1 MKANETDREIQAA
14 SLRSQI
20 ESLAAQSRAHDALA
34 LQAVLGYTAKGLHK
48 DCDGFSGIRDWIM
61 ECFDFNAATAGQ
73 MASIARL
80 APKFKH
86 LATAALSG
94 AARLD
99 AIAYAMRRLER
110 EGLAVYARVPYPA
123 PIESPYDPSL
133 FCATPEELIREYCIH
148 STRSELAEHL
158 DRICA
163 ELFDQQ
169 SLLDEMSQQSLA
181 WLEINQ
187 RADGMWD
194 IEGLLTDDTGKLL
207 SNALRTAV
215 PPPRQDEADTDGVL
229 PRVSGRNAEALHQMV
244 AAYGTDPAAPKRHGH
259 TATLN
264 LTCDLDT
271 LRGEETGRLPMLD
284 GKPVSVSKARLL
296 ACEAGII
303 PSVFDYTTGEA
314 VELGRAKRLPNVAL
328 RHKLE
333 LEQPNGC
340 AWSGC
345 RAPVSWTEVHHLEHW
360 ADGGST
366 VAENLILLCRFHHS
380 RIHLGRWEIKK
391 TGPGKAEI
399 THKRTGVSD
408 AEWEADLKDLPNG
421 HNSEEWSPAFKA
433 QLTDYANWFAQK
445 SMAAA
450 VARTRAKYREAD
462 AAEVKACRVKEPA
475 LVAKPATPVVLREDP
490 GGPPFLT
497 CPQRATAEGS
507 AGQHQRSPIPQGD
520 RAPQHV
526 RTPKSPRKA
535 PTPLMK
541 AEERTE
547 APAHTS
553 LSPPDRT
560 RPSLRAGQPNARRGQ
575 SLTSSSPP
583 DRTPL
588 GPKADSRKRS
598 RASPHTLLSLPDRT
612 PLPLEPD
619 SRKGSGSIPYPV
631 VAACIKLTR
640 PEGRQ
645 PKAERGQSH
654 LVVAADRT
662 RLSHK
667 AGQSKTEQGQ
677 PPPCCRCLIEPRSAQ
692 YRQPKTERGESSP
705 HRRRP
710 LRTSSSSCRET
721 R

>member
-1 MKANETDREIQAA
+1 MKANQSDRETQAA
-14 SLRSQI
+14 NLRSQI
-20 ESLAAQSRAHDALA
+20 ESIAAQSRAHEALA
-34 LQAVLGYTAKGLHK
+34 LQAVLAYTSQGLHK

-86 LATAALSG
+86 LASAALSG

-110 EGLAVYARVPYPA
+110 EGLAVYSRVPYPV
-123 PIESPYDPSL
+123 PVESPYDPSIS
-133 FCATPEELIREYCIH
+133 CATPEELIREYCIH
-148 STRSELAEHL
+148 STRAELAEHL

-215 PPPRQDEADTDGVL
+215 PPPRQDEADADGVL
-229 PRVSGRNAEALHQMV
+229 PRASGRNAEALHQMV
-244 AAYGTDPAAPKRHGH
+244 AAYGTDPSAPKRHGH

-271 LRGEETGRLPMLD
+271 LRGEKTGRLPMLD

-296 ACEAGII
+296 ACEAGVI
-303 PSVFDYTTGEA
+303 PSVFDYGMGEA
-314 VELGRAKRLPNVAL
+314 VELGREKRLPNVSL

-345 RAPVSWTEVHHLEHW
+345 RAPVSWTEAHHLEHW
-360 ADGGST
+360 ADGGLT

-391 TGPGKAEI
+391 IGPGKAEI
-399 THKRTGVSD
+399 THKRSGATD

-421 HNSEEWSPAFKA
+421 HDTEEWSPAFKT

-450 VARTRAKYREAD
+450 VAKTWAKYREAD
-462 AAEVKACRVKEPA
+462 AAEVKACGAKEPVLA
-475 LVAKPATPVVLREDP
+475 AVAKPATPVVLREDP
-490 GGPPFLT
+490 GGPPFLP
-497 CPQRATAEGS
+497 CPQRATAEGAQANTS
-507 AGQHQRSPIPQGD
+507 AARFPRGTGPLSMSGAKRVPENGPPE
-520 RAPQHV
+520 APM
-526 RTPKSPRKA
+526 R
-535 PTPLMK
+535 K
-541 AEERTE
+541 AEEQPKSASYLVDSR
-547 APAHTS
+547 
-553 LSPPDRT
+553 
-560 RPSLRAGQPNARRGQ
+560 RPIEPRSARRGEPEAEWSQ
-575 SLTSSSPP
+575 PLTSFSLLAGTS
-583 DRTPL
+583 L
-588 GPKADSRKRS
+588 GPEA
-598 RASPHTLLSLPDRT
+598 
-612 PLPLEPD
+612 
-619 SRKGSGSIPYPV
+619 G
-631 VAACIKLTR
+631 
-640 PEGRQ
+640 Q
-645 PKAERGQSH
+645 PKAERANLHPFVIVARLNLTPPDAESRKPSWADGCPGNGV
-654 LVVAADRT
+654 VVAF
-662 RLSHK
+662 
-667 AGQSKTEQGQ
+667 G
-677 PPPCCRCLIEPRSAQ
+677 P
-692 YRQPKTERGESSP
+692 ESISGGG
-705 HRRRP
+705 RV
-710 LRTSSSSCRET
+710 
-721 R
+721 